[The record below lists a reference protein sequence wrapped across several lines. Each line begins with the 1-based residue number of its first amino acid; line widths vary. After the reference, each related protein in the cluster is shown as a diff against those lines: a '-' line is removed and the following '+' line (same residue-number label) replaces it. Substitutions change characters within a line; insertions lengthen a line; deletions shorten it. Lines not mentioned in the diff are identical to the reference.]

1 MSGAGISVY
10 EVTYERTISVL
21 AGVVAALVISV
32 FPYPR
37 TGRVELRHRISR
49 TLGDVA
55 ALYSSFLALLLK
67 NSRRDENV
75 RKENRKVF
83 RCVAADIRKQIKG
96 ALVLLEQSRFEP
108 ALRGVFQEHKYLQI
122 LQVLENMVNLMIDME
137 HALERIH
144 EHWRLDLVR
153 NTWKER
159 KNAASINNGG
169 ILATTL
175 THVCLI

>member
-96 ALVLLEQSRFEP
+96 ELVLLEQSRFEP

-144 EHWRLDLVR
+144 EHWRMDLVR
-153 NTWKER
+153 HTWKER
-159 KNAASINNGG
+159 KNAASI
-169 ILATTL
+169 
-175 THVCLI
+175 